1 MLLLFTRCFS
11 SYSLGMLSS
20 DRPCGES
27 LFIVDFIFFSQR
39 SNHLLTKVIE
49 ILAIALGFSVMKY
62 LRVTRKSCLDWNS
75 KENNK
80 KKRNNNSTTTTN
92 NNNLHIETTTL
103 LSPRVEAR
111 NGSALQCTKH
121 IALTF
126 RTRQDAHSPL
136 RESPHRIS
144 RTVF

>member
-1 MLLLFTRCFS
+1 MWGKLVH
-11 SYSLGMLSS
+11 
-20 DRPCGES
+20 CG
-27 LFIVDFIFFSQR
+27 FHFFSQR
-39 SNHLLTKVIE
+39 SNHLLTKVTE
-49 ILAIALGFSVMKY
+49 ILAIALGFSVIKY

-80 KKRNNNSTTTTN
+80 KKRNNNSTTTN
-92 NNNLHIETTTL
+92 NNILHIETTTL
-103 LSPRVEAR
+103 LSPRVEAG

>member
-1 MLLLFTRCFS
+1 MWGKLVH
-11 SYSLGMLSS
+11 
-20 DRPCGES
+20 CG
-27 LFIVDFIFFSQR
+27 FHFFSQR
-39 SNHLLTKVIE
+39 SNHLLTKVTE

-92 NNNLHIETTTL
+92 NNILHIETTTR
-103 LSPRVEAR
+103 LSPRVEAVR
-111 NGSALQCTKH
+111 STALQCTKH

-126 RTRQDAHSPL
+126 RTCQDAHRPL
-136 RESPHRIS
+136 KESPHRIS
-144 RTVF
+144 KTVF

>member
-27 LFIVDFIFFSQR
+27 LSIVDFIFFSQH

-49 ILAIALGFSVMKY
+49 ILAIALGFSVMKS

-80 KKRNNNSTTTTN
+80 KKQNNNSTTTN

-111 NGSALQCTKH
+111 NDSALQCTKY